1 MRVKWSRKRRLQAG
15 CVLAGFLLYGAA
27 MAAGLDREGTG
38 VLERS
43 PHGEGETV
51 YQVAVD
57 GLLPQETEISVAVG
71 ERAYTDEEAE
81 EIFDRIWGE
90 MPSRILG
97 ENPSLDQVRTDL
109 NLISRRDDYGV
120 TVDWSGGGEWID
132 SLGRVYGEQASP
144 EGEEVWLQAELSDGS
159 RQAVYELPVIVYPP
173 ARTEEE
179 RTVPG
184 GDPGGGSEPGRGELH
199 SPGAV

>member
-27 MAAGLDREGTG
+27 MAAGLDREGTA

-144 EGEEVWLQAELSDGS
+144 EGEGVWLQA
-159 RQAVYELPVIVYPP
+159 
-173 ARTEEE
+173 
-179 RTVPG
+179 
-184 GDPGGGSEPGRGELH
+184 
-199 SPGAV
+199 